1 MMKIAKILI
10 VEDDLLAAEL
20 ISDFLRTCNFEV
32 EAVFSVTDGLSSLN
46 TQSYDLLLLDLNLPD
61 FTGFE
66 ILKTIKNRLLLP
78 IIVMSAHSDTRS
90 KVAAF
95 KYGASDYMVKPLDLE
110 ELEARIW
117 VQLGRNSEIPM
128 RQERDRFEIRGSS
141 IYFEGEAID
150 LTVTEFDILSQLIE
164 QKNRAV
170 RREVLIDTLS
180 SVSSPRSLD
189 NHIKNI
195 RKKLDQSGS
204 SAAAIRTEYGV
215 GYKLLM

>member
-1 MMKIAKILI
+1 MPG
-10 VEDDLLAAEL
+10 
-20 ISDFLRTCNFEV
+20 FEV
-32 EAVFSVTDGLSSLN
+32 
-46 TQSYDLLLLDLNLPD
+46 
-61 FTGFE
+61 
-66 ILKTIKNRLLLP
+66 LKTIKNRLLLP
-78 IIVMSAHSDTRS
+78 VIVMSAHSDTRS

-128 RQERDRFEIRGSS
+128 RQERDCFEIRGLS

-170 RREVLIDTLS
+170 RREVLIDMLS

-195 RKKLDQSGS
+195 RKKLDQSSS

>member
-1 MMKIAKILI
+1 MMKSAKILI

-66 ILKTIKNRLLLP
+66 VLKTIKNRLLLP
-78 IIVMSAHSDTRS
+78 VIVMSAHSDTRS

-128 RQERDRFEIRGSS
+128 RQERDCFEIRGSS

-170 RREVLIDTLS
+170 RREVLIDMLS